1 MAKSDQRYAR
11 LVRGMSYT
19 YNKRVFRNMVW
30 EPVSEAE
37 EEHLIESAVD
47 KVTVSGGGEGS
58 QGRAETRQ
66 KFEFRVGNPDAVED
80 EPPAPRTRTRAQ
92 AGA

>member
-1 MAKSDQRYAR
+1 MAKSDQSYAR

-30 EPVSEAE
+30 EPVSDEE

-47 KVTVSGGGEGS
+47 LVTVSGGGEGS
-58 QGRAETRQ
+58 RGRSETRQ
-66 KFEFRVGNPDAVED
+66 KFEFRVGDPDAVED
-80 EPPAPRTRTRAQ
+80 ETPEPRTRTRAQ
-92 AGA
+92 IGA